1 MKRPEGMLTI
11 DERRVKERISFVA
24 TSGEHVYLST
34 DPRSAS
40 GEAFLVVNGIPV
52 HAGIH
57 LHLMG
62 DGKWATAFR
71 GEVHV
76 TRRGMPGCGVTQK
89 AGWID
94 ESDPGIKL
102 LNIEEDLCGRDQ
114 VTFRCSCG
122 RENKSLRV
130 G

>member
-1 MKRPEGMLTI
+1 MARGRSRHCYGKRVI
-11 DERRVKERISFVA
+11 K
-24 TSGEHVYLST
+24 VYCP
-34 DPRSAS
+34 D
-40 GEAFLVVNGIPV
+40 
-52 HAGIH
+52 
-57 LHLMG
+57 
-62 DGKWATAFR
+62 
-71 GEVHV
+71 
-76 TRRGMPGCGVTQK
+76 C
-89 AGWID
+89 GWID